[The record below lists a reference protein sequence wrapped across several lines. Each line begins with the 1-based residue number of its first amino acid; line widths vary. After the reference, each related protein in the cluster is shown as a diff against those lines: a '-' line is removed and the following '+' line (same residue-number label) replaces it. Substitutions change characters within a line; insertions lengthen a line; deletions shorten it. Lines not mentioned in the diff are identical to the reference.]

1 MNGPEREG
9 EAEKEKAKGVRSLE
23 SHARAHT
30 HARARAH
37 TRAHTFTYVH
47 LYIYTYVHLYI
58 YTYIHIYIYTYIHIY
73 TVSKVSERGRERD
86 FIMNRNQCP
95 ERGMFVHTYIHA
107 CIHTYMHAYI
117 HTCMHACMHTYD
129 PGRGSRALTFEHV
142 CRRIRRVRTRRRRRE
157 RLMRTLTPRTLTQR
171 SSLWDF
177 FVDSCSEL
185 LFCARISVCWA

>member
-1 MNGPEREG
+1 MRVYKLLRLRAPMSRGRG
-9 EAEKEKAKGVRSLE
+9 EGVRWQSSPVHVMIALFRVVPDVWRARKLSLRLFACL
-23 SHARAHT
+23 SFR
-30 HARARAH
+30 ARARAH
-37 TRAHTFTYVH
+37 AHT
-47 LYIYTYVHLYI
+47 
-58 YTYIHIYIYTYIHIY
+58 
-73 TVSKVSERGRERD
+73 
-86 FIMNRNQCP
+86 
-95 ERGMFVHTYIHA
+95 HT
-107 CIHTYMHAYI
+107 HTYI